1 MHTRARASVHLVL
14 LSGLL
19 AALPIGAGEKEEL
32 RAGLAGFREV
42 PVISTGASGRFHAVI
57 DDKAGTIAYEL
68 RYSRLEGDVQQ
79 AHIHVGQRSVNGAI
93 SVFLCQTEASPDPT
107 GLAPRC
113 PQSGQVSGTLQAA
126 NMIEGGI
133 VNQGIAPGEFAEL
146 VQAIRSG
153 VAYVNV
159 HSSKFPGGEV
169 RGQLR
174 THKH

>member
-1 MHTRARASVHLVL
+1 MNTRARASAHLVL

-19 AALPIGAGEKEEL
+19 AALPIAAGEKEEL

-42 PVISTGASGRFHAVI
+42 PVISTGASGSFRAVV

-79 AHIHVGQRSVNGAI
+79 AHIHVGQRSVNGSI

-113 PQSGQVSGTLQAA
+113 PQSGKVSGILQAA

-133 VNQGIAPGEFAEL
+133 VGQGIAPGEFGEL
-146 VQAIRSG
+146 VRAIRSG

-174 THKH
+174 THEH